1 MIRVTLDKQVNVVIC
16 NLQRQNLVTEVV
28 SSLTKQLSHI
38 VFHYIEN
45 RVAVLSGIGDPARYA
60 KLRFA

>member
-1 MIRVTLDKQVNVVIC
+1 MLRVTLDEQVNVVVC

-38 VFHYIEN
+38 VFHYIKN
-45 RVAVLSGIGDPARYA
+45 RVAVLGTPYEVILAGTNRM
-60 KLRFA
+60 